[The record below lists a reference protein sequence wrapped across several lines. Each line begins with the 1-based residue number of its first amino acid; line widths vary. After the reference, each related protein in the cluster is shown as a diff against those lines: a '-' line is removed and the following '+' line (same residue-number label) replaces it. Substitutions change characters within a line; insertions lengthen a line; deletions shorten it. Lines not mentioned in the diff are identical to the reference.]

1 MRRESIFFTITVSF
15 IISVLLVIVSFSI
28 IVNTGQMRE
37 EIHLQK
43 RYAPIVKMFMKTYR
57 HSGITTDL
65 KKNLEVMN
73 MEIIADKNLI
83 TGLVYN
89 PNVEILM
96 KKKFNRTQTQIL
108 HLDNTNYVYIQK
120 KHNLFLLKDNNTR
133 AHNKKKVVFIVFV
146 IILITLII
154 SFLTTLRKLYPLKI
168 LKDKVTSMAD
178 EKFNFDCYDTA
189 KKDEVSLLALEF
201 KNTADK
207 LHRLKESRNIFIR
220 NIMHELKTP
229 ITKGKFLV
237 ELDDSK
243 KNTEKLKKV
252 FNKLESLINEFASI
266 EELISQSSKSLEK
279 KEYFLED
286 VVEEA
291 VDTLMLE
298 DDILENKT
306 DNIKVLVHFKLF
318 SIAIKNLID
327 NAVKYSSDDKVII
340 STNEETITIEN
351 VGNRLKNGLETYFE
365 PFSKDENKTNDSF
378 GLGLYIVHNILK
390 ANDYVLEYEYA
401 KGINKFK
408 CVKVKKIDI

>member
-15 IISVLLVIVSFSI
+15 IISIFLVIISFSI
-28 IVNTGQMRE
+28 IINTGQMRKD
-37 EIHLQK
+37 IHLQK
-43 RYAPIVKMFMKTYR
+43 KYIPMVKMFMKKYR

-73 MEIIADKNLI
+73 MEIMVDEKMINN
-83 TGLVYN
+83 LVYN
-89 PNVEILM
+89 SDTEVLIES
-96 KKKFNRTQTQIL
+96 KFSRAYIQIL
-108 HLDNTNYVYIQK
+108 HLNNTNYVYIK
-120 KHNLFLLKDNNTR
+120 KRHNTFLLKDNNTIV
-133 AHNKKKVVFIVFV
+133 HHKKQVVFIVFG
-146 IILITLII
+146 IILITLIV
-154 SFLTTLRKLYPLKI
+154 SFLTTIRKLYPLKI
-168 LKDKVTSMAD
+168 LKDKVTTMAD
-178 EKFNFDCYDTA
+178 EKFDFDCCDTT

-243 KNTEKLKKV
+243 KNSEKLKKV

-351 VGNRLKNGLETYFE
+351 VGNRLKNELETYFE

-390 ANDYVLEYEYA
+390 ANDYVLEYEYS